1 MIKSTKKNTHQ
12 QLAEKFNIVWY
23 TIPFYKSSAN
33 GAVERLIQSVKKPLY
48 KTLNGKI
55 LTEIELYTIL
65 TDIESAINSRP
76 LTSLS
81 EHSDDNNILP
91 LTPAHLILGKSM
103 NVLPRDLATGHTA
116 TKQNADIRARWRDRK
131 NLAEF
136 FWKIWK
142 EEYVL
147 GLRKRTKDY
156 LEKRD
161 LKVGDMVLLNR
172 EVRAN
177 EWPVGIISDV
187 LPTKQDGKTRT
198 VEIRRALKASEVGHD
213 GKPTTSHIYVRRGIN
228 EISLLEAVTEE

>member
-1 MIKSTKKNTHQ
+1 MLKGRNIIQETYDKINNKNTHQ

-103 NVLPRDLATGHTA
+103 NVLPRDLATGHIA

-136 FWKIWK
+136 FLENMEGRICIRIKK
-142 EEYVL
+142 KDKRL
-147 GLRKRTKDY
+147 FRK
-156 LEKRD
+156 KR
-161 LKVGDMVLLNR
+161 LKNGR
-172 EVRAN
+172 HGSIEQKRK
-177 EWPVGIISDV
+177 S
-187 LPTKQDGKTRT
+187 
-198 VEIRRALKASEVGHD
+198 
-213 GKPTTSHIYVRRGIN
+213 
-228 EISLLEAVTEE
+228 